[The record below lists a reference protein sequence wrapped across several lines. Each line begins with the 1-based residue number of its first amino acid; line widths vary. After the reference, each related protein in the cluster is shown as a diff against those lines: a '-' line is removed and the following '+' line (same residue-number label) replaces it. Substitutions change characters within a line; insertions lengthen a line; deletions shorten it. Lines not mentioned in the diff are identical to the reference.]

1 MTPSALR
8 GAHTADNASVYR
20 GVSRARAAARK
31 ANFAAEANSVDAG
44 EDDSDE
50 SDGYDYSD
58 DDNFE
63 DDEGEDEPFVGG
75 QSEVERQVQTEEEKQ
90 ALLAQAFAYVSQLEK
105 NMAREADE
113 EARQGRRRRKGKGKE
128 RGIVGGGA
136 AGVVDI
142 TVKERIINS
151 QQDRQAKGAAD
162 PGSTSSVRSNK
173 ERSRRARMG
182 QGDRRVG
189 EDAASGGSGRGTNS
203 RKQTRLYGG
212 GSGRPSI
219 SKFTSSRHSN
229 TSDPGRMAGPS
240 APSVPLDAHALSPR
254 VEAHNVGAT
263 RGPLPQKGKAP
274 RARKEQPAV
283 DVENLQRSENA
294 ISASNTL
301 SGTGTSRRKAGNVV
315 LGKKPKG
322 AGRPQ
327 LPSSSIS
334 SSASSSL
341 LNPATESSSTTRR
354 RKKDL
359 TQEEMAML
367 IGQLESGTA
376 ASQLRAELEKA
387 KENTRKA
394 ESAFDAARAE
404 FAGLL

>member
-1 MTPSALR
+1 M
-8 GAHTADNASVYR
+8 YR

-90 ALLAQAFAYVSQLEK
+90 ALLHRRSLMSL
-105 NMAREADE
+105 NWRRTWPG
-113 EARQGRRRRKGKGKE
+113 RQTRKLGRAGGGGKGKEKE

-142 TVKERIINS
+142 TVKKSASRKQS
-151 QQDRQAKGAAD
+151 ARQTGKGSGG
-162 PGSTSSVRSNK
+162 PRSTSSVRSNK

-189 EDAASGGSGRGTNS
+189 EDAASSGSVRGTNS

-229 TSDPGRMAGPS
+229 TSDPGRMAGPER
-240 APSVPLDAHALSPR
+240 PL
-254 VEAHNVGAT
+254 
-263 RGPLPQKGKAP
+263 
-274 RARKEQPAV
+274 
-283 DVENLQRSENA
+283 
-294 ISASNTL
+294 SASRCPRSVT
-301 SGTGTSRRKAGNVV
+301 
-315 LGKKPKG
+315 
-322 AGRPQ
+322 
-327 LPSSSIS
+327 
-334 SSASSSL
+334 
-341 LNPATESSSTTRR
+341 
-354 RKKDL
+354 
-359 TQEEMAML
+359 
-367 IGQLESGTA
+367 
-376 ASQLRAELEKA
+376 
-387 KENTRKA
+387 
-394 ESAFDAARAE
+394 
-404 FAGLL
+404 